1 MLSKE
6 KTDFGQ
12 ECMKVVVI
20 GNGIAGFSA
29 ASTIKLLNDQCDVT
43 IVSAEKIPLYSA
55 CVLPDY
61 ISGKIRREETFVKT
75 DRDYRQLG
83 IHTLFGHEVKEI
95 DPRGKTVTLDDGMTL
110 PFDRLILATG
120 SNAIVPGE
128 QKKGIFKLKTLKDAD
143 EILHY
148 SGKKAVVV
156 GSGAIGIEIAIALYC
171 RGYEVT
177 IIEMLDRILPLGLDQ
192 KGADKVRSILEEN
205 RIGVLNGERGER
217 VVGKDRVEGLTTNK
231 RELECD
237 TLVWAVGMRPQ
248 VELAKLV
255 GIEIGDKGGIRVDS
269 RMETSISGI
278 YACGDCVESHDI
290 LTGEPYLNL
299 FWHNANRQGVVAAH
313 NCLGGTKE
321 YPGSQNIL
329 NVDVF
334 GNHVAGFGFT
344 EEALLRFRDIPA
356 FKGKLS
362 DLSIIEREQNGRYYR
377 LVVVGDRCM
386 GGQFIN
392 ITRDVGLL
400 WSTMV
405 QGRSITGML
414 RMFDNEELM
423 CRRPWLHRVR
433 PFFKPNYLNKKQ

>member
-1 MLSKE
+1 MAP
-6 KTDFGQ
+6 
-12 ECMKVVVI
+12 MRVAVI

-29 ASTIKLLNDQCDVT
+29 ASTLRRLTEQCDITMVARET
-43 IVSAEKIPLYSA
+43 TPLYSA

-61 ISGKIRREETFVKT
+61 IAGKIPREHAFVKT
-75 DRDYRQLG
+75 EKDYKHLR
-83 IHTLFGHEVKEI
+83 INTLFGCEVTAI
-95 DPRGKTVTLDDGMTL
+95 DPDARRVTLDNKKQL
-110 PFDRLILATG
+110 SFERLILATG
-120 SNAIVPGE
+120 SGAMVFGE
-128 QKKGIFKLKTLKDAD
+128 RKKGVFTLKTLQDAD
-143 EILHY
+143 AIIQHK
-148 SGKKAVVV
+148 GKKAVMI
-156 GSGAIGIEIAIALYC
+156 GAGAIGIEISIALHAQ
-171 RGYEVT
+171 GYGVT
-177 IIEMLDRILPLGLDQ
+177 IVEMMDQILPLGLDQ
-192 KGADKVRSILEEN
+192 RGADKVRGMLEEKG
-205 RIGVLNGERGER
+205 IKVFNGERAIQILGGEQ
-217 VVGKDRVEGLTTNK
+217 VEGVVTDK

-237 TLVWAVGMRPQ
+237 TLIWAIGMRPQ
-248 VELAKLV
+248 VELAKQA
-255 GIEIGDKGGIRVDS
+255 GISIGEKGGIRVNS
-269 RMETSISGI
+269 HMETSISRI
-278 YACGDCVESHDI
+278 YACGDCVESNDI

-299 FWHNANRQGVVAAH
+299 FWHNANRQGAVVAH
-313 NCLGGTKE
+313 NCLGGTKD

-344 EEALLRFRDIPA
+344 EETLCGFRDIPA
-356 FKGKLS
+356 LRGSLA

-405 QGRSITGML
+405 QGRSITGLL

-433 PFFKPNYLNKKQ
+433 PFFKTN